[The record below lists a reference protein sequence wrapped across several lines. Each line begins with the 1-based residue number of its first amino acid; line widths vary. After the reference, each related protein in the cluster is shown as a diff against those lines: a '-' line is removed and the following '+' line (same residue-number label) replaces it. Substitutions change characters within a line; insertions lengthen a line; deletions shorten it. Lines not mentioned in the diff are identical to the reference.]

1 MNDDNMAEEM
11 VRDSVLS
18 PITIFVMDAKGVVA
32 RIGKFIAVED
42 GFLYFLNE
50 RDEEEAINTRDIVR
64 FVKAIVPKRG

>member
-1 MNDDNMAEEM
+1 MNDDSMEM
-11 VRDSVLS
+11 EGRWG

-42 GFLYFLNE
+42 GFLYFVNE